1 MIRIKG
7 TLEDDQDDA
16 LRLFR
21 YLEANG
27 IEIKGVPLFYELV
40 AAAKEREKSNKKSIN
55 KLAKKRGLQ
64 IIEEETRHV
73 PKGKKEK

>member
-1 MIRIKG
+1 MICIKG

-21 YLEANG
+21 YAEANG
-27 IEIKGVPLFYELV
+27 IEIKGVPLFYERV

-64 IIEEETRHV
+64 IIEEETSH
-73 PKGKKEK
+73 GKKSR

>member
-1 MIRIKG
+1 MIWIKG

-27 IEIKGVPLFYELV
+27 IEIKGVPLFYERV
-40 AAAKEREKSNKKSIN
+40 AAAKEREKNNTKSIK
-55 KLAKKRGLQ
+55 KLAKERGLQ
-64 IIEEETRHV
+64 IIEEETRHGD
-73 PKGKKEK
+73 KDG

>member
-1 MIRIKG
+1 MIWIKG
-7 TLEDDQDDA
+7 TPEDDQDDA

-21 YLEANG
+21 YAEAKG

-40 AAAKEREKSNKKSIN
+40 AAAKEREKSNKKNIN

-64 IIEEETRHV
+64 IIEEEISH
-73 PKGKKEK
+73 GKKSR

>member
-1 MIRIKG
+1 MIWIKG

-21 YLEANG
+21 YAEANG

-40 AAAKEREKSNKKSIN
+40 AAAKEREKSNKKSIS

-64 IIEEETRHV
+64 IIEEETSH
-73 PKGKKEK
+73 GKKSR

>member
-1 MIRIKG
+1 MIWIKG

-21 YLEANG
+21 YAEANG
-27 IEIKGVPLFYELV
+27 IEIKGVPLFYERV

-55 KLAKKRGLQ
+55 RLAKERGLQ
-64 IIEEETRHV
+64 KIEEETRHGD
-73 PKGKKEK
+73 KDG

>member
-1 MIRIKG
+1 MIWIKG

-21 YLEANG
+21 YAEANG
-27 IEIKGVPLFYELV
+27 IEIKGVPLFYERV

-64 IIEEETRHV
+64 IIEEETSH
-73 PKGKKEK
+73 GKKSR